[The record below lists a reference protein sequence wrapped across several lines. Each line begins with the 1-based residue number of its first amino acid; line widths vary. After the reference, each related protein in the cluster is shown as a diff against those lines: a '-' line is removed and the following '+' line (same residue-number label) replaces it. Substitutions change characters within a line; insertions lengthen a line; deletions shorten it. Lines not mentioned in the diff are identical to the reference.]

1 MRSSNPMFRH
11 NRDLSVQVDA
21 LSDRPMSSSATMSKL
36 LLLSL
41 IMIIAATAVFYQFSL
56 GRMDYVNILTI
67 GGAILGFIFVLILS
81 FVPKTSPYLAPLYA
95 FSEGAFLSG
104 ISCQFNQVY
113 PGIVVSAV
121 SITLITVSV
130 MALLHKFRIIK
141 ATEKFR
147 SVMFTAVIAI
157 GVFYLISFVL
167 SLFNVNIPYFTSN
180 SNLAIIINVI
190 FALVAAFY
198 LIIDFDN
205 IELGEQR
212 MLPSLFEWYYAVGLL
227 VTIVWLYLEVLR
239 LLARLQSRD

>member
-1 MRSSNPMFRH
+1 
-11 NRDLSVQVDA
+11 
-21 LSDRPMSSSATMSKL
+21 
-36 LLLSL
+36 
-41 IMIIAATAVFYQFSL
+41 
-56 GRMDYVNILTI
+56 
-67 GGAILGFIFVLILS
+67 
-81 FVPKTSPYLAPLYA
+81 
-95 FSEGAFLSG
+95 
-104 ISCQFNQVY
+104 
-113 PGIVVSAV
+113 
-121 SITLITVSV
+121 
-130 MALLHKFRIIK
+130 
-141 ATEKFR
+141 
-147 SVMFTAVIAI
+147 MFTAVIAI

-167 SLFNVNIPYFTSN
+167 SLFNVNIPYFASN